1 MSAALAFAA
10 LSAVQVV
17 GTVLSG
23 IGAKKE
29 ADLEAFNIETEKKF
43 NSAAASQAARARMDE
58 YDSAT
63 ATNLASFAA
72 SGRDIGSDRSVE
84 AFLDKQREVAT
95 EDVSRIQKQETRAS
109 NQYKAE
115 QARTKRSGK
124 TALATS
130 LFSAAGQAAGS
141 YSQFQNIKT

>member
-1 MSAALAFAA
+1 MSAIFAA
-10 LSAVQVV
+10 LSGVQVL
-17 GTVLSG
+17 GTILGG

-29 ADLEAFNIETEKKF
+29 ADLEAFNIETERKF
-43 NSAAASQAARARMDE
+43 NSAAASQQARARMDE

-72 SGRDIGSDRSVE
+72 AGRDIGSDRSVE

-95 EDVSRIQKQETRAS
+95 EDVSRIKTQETRAS

-124 TALATS
+124 TALVTS

-141 YSQFQNIKT
+141 YSRYNDIKT